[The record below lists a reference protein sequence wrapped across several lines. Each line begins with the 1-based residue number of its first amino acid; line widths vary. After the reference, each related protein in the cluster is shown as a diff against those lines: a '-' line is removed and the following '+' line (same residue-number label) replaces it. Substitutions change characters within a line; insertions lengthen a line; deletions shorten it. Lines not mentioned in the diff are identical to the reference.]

1 LDAVYYD
8 SNRLLNNTKRYK
20 MAM

>member
-1 LDAVYYD
+1 MQWSYHDP
-8 SNRLLNNTKRYK
+8 NRLLNNTKRYK